1 MSFLSTNHVSVETE
15 WLPCQGCD
23 GSGFCPRKLTQR
35 TLSGS
40 TDVLSAKLRAPGGD
54 RIIPRDSVSSGKG
67 HSLNTL
73 NILVLGEKNVK
84 SHFSL
89 GISLESFKVETVTFN
104 DTVVRGQGVGRE

>member
-1 MSFLSTNHVSVETE
+1 MSFLSTNHVSAETE
-15 WLPCQGCD
+15 WIPCQGCD

-54 RIIPRDSVSSGKG
+54 QIIPQDSASSRKS

-73 NILVLGEKNVK
+73 NILVLGEKKCKKSLLSGHFPGELRGRN
-84 SHFSL
+84 SHF
-89 GISLESFKVETVTFN
+89 
-104 DTVVRGQGVGRE
+104 Q